1 MSYKKLISLVK
12 NKFQKMDDRETLIKV
27 QLEGVRMEYPSQKP
41 IILLKE
47 VTGDR
52 FLPIWVGEFEA
63 SAIAL
68 ELADFKTPRPM
79 THDLIIGIIRELGA
93 IVDFMA
99 VTDIIN
105 DTFYATLNLINQ
117 TKQSVSVDLRP
128 SDAIAIAVRSKCPI
142 FASKFVLENAGLKI
156 SSIEEEIE
164 KFKDF
169 LDHANPEDFNIR

>member
-1 MSYKKLISLVK
+1 MEDKSI
-12 NKFQKMDDRETLIKV
+12 LIKV

-47 VTGDR
+47 VEGER
-52 FLPIWVGEFEA
+52 FLPIWVGAFEA

-79 THDLIIGIIRELGA
+79 THDLIISIIKELGA
-93 IVDFMA
+93 KVDFIA
-99 VTDIIN
+99 VTDIVN
-105 DTFYATLNLINQ
+105 DTFYATLNLINLTEQ
-117 TKQSVSVDLRP
+117 TVPIDLRP

-142 FASKFVLENAGLKI
+142 FASKFVLENAGLRI

-169 LDHANPEDFNIR
+169 LDHTSPEDFNIK

>member
-1 MSYKKLISLVK
+1 MTDK
-12 NKFQKMDDRETLIKV
+12 DDLIKV
-27 QLEGVRMEYPSQKP
+27 LLEGVRMEHPSQKP

-47 VTGDR
+47 ENGDR
-52 FLPIWVGEFEA
+52 FLPIWVGAFEA

-79 THDLIIGIIRELGA
+79 THDLIISIINDLEA
-93 IVDFMA
+93 KVDFIA

-105 DTFYATLNLINQ
+105 ETFYAVLNLTDKAGEI
-117 TKQSVSVDLRP
+117 VSVDLRP

-142 FASKFVLENAGLKI
+142 FVSKFVLENAGLKI

-169 LDHANPEDFNIR
+169 LDHATPEDFDTE

>member
-1 MSYKKLISLVK
+1 MEDKSI
-12 NKFQKMDDRETLIKV
+12 LIKV

-47 VTGDR
+47 IEGER
-52 FLPIWVGEFEA
+52 FLPIWVGAFEA

-79 THDLIIGIIRELGA
+79 THDLIISIIKELGA
-93 IVDFMA
+93 KVDFIA
-99 VTDIIN
+99 VTDIVN
-105 DTFYATLNLINQ
+105 DTFYATLNLINITEQ
-117 TKQSVSVDLRP
+117 TVPVDLRP
-128 SDAIAIAVRSKCPI
+128 SDAIAIAVRSKCPL
-142 FASKFVLENAGLKI
+142 FASKFVLENAGLRI

-169 LDHANPEDFNIR
+169 LDHTSPEDFKIK

>member
-1 MSYKKLISLVK
+1 MEDKSI
-12 NKFQKMDDRETLIKV
+12 LIKV

-47 VTGDR
+47 VGGER
-52 FLPIWVGEFEA
+52 FLPIWVGAFEA

-79 THDLIIGIIRELGA
+79 THDLIISIIKELGA
-93 IVDFMA
+93 KVDFIA
-99 VTDIIN
+99 VTDIVN
-105 DTFYATLNLINQ
+105 DTFYATLNLINLTEQ
-117 TKQSVSVDLRP
+117 TVPIDLRP

-142 FASKFVLENAGLKI
+142 FASKFVLENAGLRI

-169 LDHANPEDFNIR
+169 LDHTSPEDFNIK

>member
-1 MSYKKLISLVK
+1 MEDKDS
-12 NKFQKMDDRETLIKV
+12 LIKV

-47 VTGDR
+47 VNGER
-52 FLPIWVGEFEA
+52 FLPIWVGTFEA

-68 ELADFKTPRPM
+68 ELVNFKTPRPM
-79 THDLIIGIIRELGA
+79 THDLIISIINNLGA
-93 IVDFMA
+93 KVDFIA
-99 VTDIIN
+99 VTNIIN
-105 DTFYATLNLINQ
+105 DTFYAVLNLIN
-117 TKQSVSVDLRP
+117 TAGETISIDLRT

-142 FASKFVLENAGLKI
+142 FASKLVLENAGLRI

-169 LDHANPEDFNIR
+169 LDHTNPEDFNIK

>member
-1 MSYKKLISLVK
+1 
-12 NKFQKMDDRETLIKV
+12 MDDRDTLIKV

-47 VTGDR
+47 VAGDR

-68 ELADFKTPRPM
+68 ELAYFKTPRPM
-79 THDLIIGIIRELGA
+79 THDLIIAIIKELGA

-99 VTDIIN
+99 VTNIVN

-117 TKQSVSVDLRP
+117 AEQAITVDLRP

-156 SSIEEEIE
+156 SSIEEEID

-169 LDHANPEDFNIR
+169 LDHANPEDFNII

>member
-1 MSYKKLISLVK
+1 MEDKDS
-12 NKFQKMDDRETLIKV
+12 LIKV

-47 VTGDR
+47 VDGER
-52 FLPIWVGEFEA
+52 FLPIWVGAFEA

-68 ELADFKTPRPM
+68 ELVNFKTPRPM
-79 THDLIIGIIRELGA
+79 THDLIISIINNLGA
-93 IVDFMA
+93 KVDFIA
-99 VTDIIN
+99 VTNIIN
-105 DTFYATLNLINQ
+105 DTFYAVLNLIN
-117 TKQSVSVDLRP
+117 TAGETISIDLRT

-142 FASKFVLENAGLKI
+142 FASKLVLENAGLRI

-169 LDHANPEDFNIR
+169 LDHTNPEDFNIK

>member
-1 MSYKKLISLVK
+1 MTDK
-12 NKFQKMDDRETLIKV
+12 DDLIKV
-27 QLEGVRMEYPSQKP
+27 LLEGVRMEHPSQKP

-47 VTGDR
+47 ENGDR
-52 FLPIWVGEFEA
+52 FLPIWVGAFEA

-68 ELADFKTPRPM
+68 ELVDFKTPRPM
-79 THDLIIGIIRELGA
+79 THDLIISIINDLEA
-93 IVDFMA
+93 KVDFIA

-105 DTFYATLNLINQ
+105 ETFYAVLNLTNKAGEI
-117 TKQSVSVDLRP
+117 VSVDLRP

-169 LDHANPEDFNIR
+169 LDHATPEDFDTE

>member
-1 MSYKKLISLVK
+1 MEDKDS
-12 NKFQKMDDRETLIKV
+12 LIKV

-47 VTGDR
+47 ENGER
-52 FLPIWVGEFEA
+52 FLPIWVGTFEA

-68 ELADFKTPRPM
+68 EIVNFKTSRPM
-79 THDLIIGIIRELGA
+79 THDIIIKIIKDLGA
-93 IVDFMA
+93 KVDFIA

-105 DTFYATLNLINQ
+105 DTFYAVLNLMNTEEQ
-117 TKQSVSVDLRP
+117 TISIDLRP
-128 SDAIAIAVRSKCPI
+128 SDAIAIAVRSRCPI
-142 FASKFVLENAGLKI
+142 FASKLVLENAGLKI

-169 LDHANPEDFNIR
+169 LDHTNPEDFDIK

>member
-1 MSYKKLISLVK
+1 MEDKSI
-12 NKFQKMDDRETLIKV
+12 LIKV

-47 VTGDR
+47 IEGER
-52 FLPIWVGEFEA
+52 FLPIWVGAFEA

-79 THDLIIGIIRELGA
+79 THDLIISIIKELGA
-93 IVDFMA
+93 KVDFIA
-99 VTDIIN
+99 VTDIVN
-105 DTFYATLNLINQ
+105 DTFYATLNLINLTEQ
-117 TKQSVSVDLRP
+117 TVPVDLRP

-142 FASKFVLENAGLKI
+142 FASKFVLENAGLRI

-169 LDHANPEDFNIR
+169 LDHTSPEDFNIK

>member
-1 MSYKKLISLVK
+1 MEDKDS
-12 NKFQKMDDRETLIKV
+12 LIKV

-47 VTGDR
+47 ENGER
-52 FLPIWVGEFEA
+52 FLPIWVGAFEA

-68 ELADFKTPRPM
+68 EIVNFKTSRPM
-79 THDLIIGIIRELGA
+79 THDIIIRIIKDLGA
-93 IVDFMA
+93 KVDFIA

-105 DTFYATLNLINQ
+105 DTFYAVLNLMNTEEQ
-117 TKQSVSVDLRP
+117 TISIDLRP

-142 FASKFVLENAGLKI
+142 FASKLVLENAGLKI

-169 LDHANPEDFNIR
+169 LDHTNPEDFDTK

>member
-1 MSYKKLISLVK
+1 MEDKSI
-12 NKFQKMDDRETLIKV
+12 LIKV

-47 VTGDR
+47 IEGER
-52 FLPIWVGEFEA
+52 FLPIWVGAFEA

-79 THDLIIGIIRELGA
+79 THDLIISIIKELGA
-93 IVDFMA
+93 KVDFIA
-99 VTDIIN
+99 VTDIVN
-105 DTFYATLNLINQ
+105 DTFYATLNLINITEQ
-117 TKQSVSVDLRP
+117 TVPVDLRP

-142 FASKFVLENAGLKI
+142 FASKFVLENAGLRI

-169 LDHANPEDFNIR
+169 LDHT

>member
-1 MSYKKLISLVK
+1 MEDKSI
-12 NKFQKMDDRETLIKV
+12 LIKV
-27 QLEGVRMEYPSQKP
+27 QLEGVRMEYPSRKP

-47 VTGDR
+47 IEGER
-52 FLPIWVGEFEA
+52 FLPIWVGAFEA

-79 THDLIIGIIRELGA
+79 THDLIISIIKELGA
-93 IVDFMA
+93 KVDFIA
-99 VTDIIN
+99 VTDIVN
-105 DTFYATLNLINQ
+105 DTFYATLNLINITEQ
-117 TKQSVSVDLRP
+117 TVPVDLRP

-142 FASKFVLENAGLKI
+142 FASKFVLENAGLRI

-169 LDHANPEDFNIR
+169 LDHTSPEDFNIK

>member
-1 MSYKKLISLVK
+1 MEDKSI
-12 NKFQKMDDRETLIKV
+12 LIKV

-47 VTGDR
+47 IEGER
-52 FLPIWVGEFEA
+52 FLPIWVGAFEA

-68 ELADFKTPRPM
+68 ELADFKSPRPM
-79 THDLIIGIIRELGA
+79 THDLIISIIKELGA
-93 IVDFMA
+93 KVDFIA
-99 VTDIIN
+99 VTDIVN
-105 DTFYATLNLINQ
+105 DTFYATLNLINITEQ
-117 TKQSVSVDLRP
+117 TVPVDLRP

-142 FASKFVLENAGLKI
+142 FASKFVLENAGLRI

-169 LDHANPEDFNIR
+169 LDHTSPEDFNIK

>member
-1 MSYKKLISLVK
+1 MEDKSI
-12 NKFQKMDDRETLIKV
+12 LIKV
-27 QLEGVRMEYPSQKP
+27 RLEGVRMEYPSQKP

-47 VTGDR
+47 IEGER
-52 FLPIWVGEFEA
+52 FLPIWVGAFEA

-79 THDLIIGIIRELGA
+79 THDLIISIIKELGA
-93 IVDFMA
+93 KVDFIA
-99 VTDIIN
+99 VTDIVN
-105 DTFYATLNLINQ
+105 DTFYATLNLINITEQ
-117 TKQSVSVDLRP
+117 TVPVDLRP

-142 FASKFVLENAGLKI
+142 FASKFVLENAGLRI

-169 LDHANPEDFNIR
+169 LDHTSPEDFNIK

>member
-1 MSYKKLISLVK
+1 MEDK
-12 NKFQKMDDRETLIKV
+12 NSLIKV

-47 VTGDR
+47 ENGER
-52 FLPIWVGEFEA
+52 FLPIWVGAFEA

-68 ELADFKTPRPM
+68 EIVNFKTSRPM
-79 THDLIIGIIRELGA
+79 THDIIISIIKDLGA
-93 IVDFMA
+93 KVDFIA

-105 DTFYATLNLINQ
+105 DTFYAVLNLMNTEEQ
-117 TKQSVSVDLRP
+117 TISIDLRP

-142 FASKFVLENAGLKI
+142 FASKLVLENAGLKV
-156 SSIEEEIE
+156 SSIEEEIG

-169 LDHANPEDFNIR
+169 LDHTNPEDFDIK

>member
-1 MSYKKLISLVK
+1 MEDKSI
-12 NKFQKMDDRETLIKV
+12 LIKV

-47 VTGDR
+47 IEGER
-52 FLPIWVGEFEA
+52 FLPIWVGAFEA

-79 THDLIIGIIRELGA
+79 THDLIISIIKELGA
-93 IVDFMA
+93 KVDFIA
-99 VTDIIN
+99 VTDIVN
-105 DTFYATLNLINQ
+105 DTFYATLNLINITEQ
-117 TKQSVSVDLRP
+117 TVPVDLRP

-142 FASKFVLENAGLKI
+142 FASKFVLENAGLRI

-169 LDHANPEDFNIR
+169 LNHTSPEDFNIK